1 MSDRARLLM
10 RNALHKALLGALL
23 GALLSALLGAPSL
36 SSAQSLDEL
45 RARRNAAER
54 ALALTVERQTRLHEF
69 GRFDGEGEIRSAGR
83 VVRYRV
89 EEITSSD
96 SAHIAEGLE
105 LGRTRLAE
113 RFGDAGTAL
122 IDTATW
128 VVTRNRGKT
137 FSPAVLFAQREPSG
151 ARASLSRPISASSVA
166 DYVLSQ
172 AGDRLVGTT
181 PAFRG
186 YAGWTAFLADRVQS
200 EEIAR
205 GLATSWAVSG
215 RRCATRAVAACK
227 AVLAPFDSAAGFA
240 RYFDASDT
248 RAVVTSARL
257 PGLPDSAFSV
267 GRRECLKGSDSA
279 CARIIDRI
287 VPADPFNSF
296 TRGSLLA
303 HAIALGGNDALTRLA
318 AAPDGPPI
326 AVLAS
331 IAGISEE
338 ALIDSWYA
346 QTFAAVTRGP
356 AAMITPLLTTAA
368 WCVLLMLVALR
379 RRFL

>member
-1 MSDRARLLM
+1 MSDRSKVLR
-10 RNALHKALLGALL
+10 RRALLA
-23 GALLSALLGAPSL
+23 ALLGAPSFIG
-36 SSAQSLDEL
+36 AQTLDDL
-45 RARRNAAER
+45 RTRRDAADR
-54 ALALTVERQTRLHEF
+54 ALALAVERQTRLHEF
-69 GRFDGEGEIRSAGR
+69 GRFDGDGEIRGGGR
-83 VVRYRV
+83 AVRYRT
-89 EEITSSD
+89 EEITASD
-96 SAHIAEGLE
+96 SARISEGLE

-137 FSPAVLFAQREPSG
+137 FSPAVLFAQRAPSG
-151 ARASLSRPISASSVA
+151 ARASLSRPIAVSAVA

-172 AGDRLVGTT
+172 AGDRLVATT

-186 YAGWTAFLADRVQS
+186 YAGWTAFRPDGVQS

-205 GLATSWAVSG
+205 RLATSWAVSG

-227 AVLAPFDSAAGFA
+227 AVLAPFDATAGFA

-248 RAVVTSARL
+248 RDVVTSARL

-267 GRRECLKGSDSA
+267 GRRACLKGSDLA

-303 HAIALGGNDALTRLA
+303 HAIALGGSDALTRLA
-318 AAPDGPPI
+318 TAPDGPPI
-326 AVLAS
+326 AVLAGV
-331 IAGISEE
+331 AGLTED

-346 QTFAAVTRGP
+346 KTFSSVTRGP
-356 AAMITPLLTTAA
+356 SALIAPLLTTAA
-368 WCVLLMLVALR
+368 WCAMLLLVALR
-379 RRFL
+379 RRLL